1 MNSNNRL
8 VTILSIVSVLLVIAG
23 CVLSYALF
31 RSEERKEEVEELM
44 ALEREEMLNDLA
56 TAQVQYDEL
65 MVRINN
71 DSLRIKLEQEQLRT
85 QQLLEEL
92 ERTKTT
98 SAAEITRLKKELKT
112 IRAVLKNYV
121 MQIDSLNRENANL
134 KQENTAVREKYN
146 EASRQIDNLSEE
158 KKILTE
164 KVTLASQLDASNV
177 RMTLIKK
184 NGKSTEKLKRAKQ
197 IEVRFTINK
206 NITAETGEKI
216 AYIRIL
222 QPDQEPLVK
231 SQGNTFQYENRSIGY
246 SIKRNFEFTGEEQNL
261 TLFWN
266 IEETLQKGKYSVY
279 IFVDGNMIGSGSAIF
294 D

>member
-1 MNSNNRL
+1 MNKSNR
-8 VTILSIVSVLLVIAG
+8 VITILSIVSVVLVIIG
-23 CVLSYALF
+23 CVLSFALF
-31 RSEERKEEVEELM
+31 KSEERKEEVEVLM

-56 TAQVQYDEL
+56 SAQVQYDEL

-134 KQENTAVREKYN
+134 KKENTVVREKYM
-146 EASRQIDNLSEE
+146 EASKQIDNLAEE
-158 KKILTE
+158 KKVLSE
-164 KVTLASQLDASNV
+164 KVTLASQLDATGV
-177 RMTLIKK
+177 RMRLLKK
-184 NGKSTEKLKRAKQ
+184 NGKDTDKLKRAKQ
-197 IEVRFTINK
+197 IEVSFTITK
-206 NITAETGEKI
+206 NITASTGEKV
-216 AYIRIL
+216 AYVRIL

-231 SQGNTFQYENRSIGY
+231 SNRDTFLYENRQIGY
-246 SIKRNFEFTGEEQNL
+246 SMSRKFEFTGEEL
-261 TLFWN
+261 GMTLYWD

-279 IFVDGNMIGSGSAIF
+279 IFVDGNMIGSGSVQF
-294 D
+294 E

>member
-8 VTILSIVSVLLVIAG
+8 VTILSIVSALLVIAG

-177 RMTLIKK
+177 KMTLIKK
-184 NGKSTEKLKRAKQ
+184 NGKSTEKHKRAKQ
-197 IEVRFTINK
+197 IEVRFTINN

-231 SQGNTFQYENRSIGY
+231 SQGNTFPYENRSIGY

>member
-8 VTILSIVSVLLVIAG
+8 VTILSIVSALLVIAG

-177 RMTLIKK
+177 KMTLIKK
-184 NGKSTEKLKRAKQ
+184 NGKSTENLKRAKQ
-197 IEVRFTINK
+197 VEVSFTINK
-206 NITAETGEKI
+206 NITASTGEKV

-231 SQGNTFQYENRSIGY
+231 SQGNTFPYENRSIGY